1 LVTVGC
7 GIATV
12 WLIGK
17 VAAHVAGPR
26 VAVTAA
32 FIAALAPNLWLLIG
46 ARALQGIGAAFL
58 MTLSMALMRQT
69 ASEARVGQAMGLLGT
84 VSALGTALGPSLG
97 GLQIPAAGWRGIFW
111 VQPPLAA
118 IAMALAIARLP
129 ADPGKGKAM
138 APKLWL
144 VLNRSLAPSLV
155 LNLLV
160 AAVMMTTLVVGPFY
174 LARGLGL
181 AEAAVGLV
189 MSVGP
194 LISIFSGVPS
204 GRVVDAW
211 GTQRVLAGGLALLAI
226 GALLMAVLPQM
237 RGVGGYVLAI
247 VILTPGYQLFQ
258 AANNTAVLADVP
270 NDRRG
275 SVSGLLNLS
284 RNTGLILGASAMS
297 AIFAYGVGTE
307 DLAHAVPPAIAAGM
321 RLAFLMA
328 GGMMVAAIVLA
339 FRNPASTGR
348 LP

>member
-1 LVTVGC
+1 
-7 GIATV
+7 
-12 WLIGK
+12 
-17 VAAHVAGPR
+17 
-26 VAVTAA
+26 
-32 FIAALAPNLWLLIG
+32 LLIP
-46 ARALQGIGAAFL
+46 
-58 MTLSMALMRQT
+58 
-69 ASEARVGQAMGLLGT
+69 V
-84 VSALGTALGPSLG
+84 
-97 GLQIPAAGWRGIFW
+97 AGWRGIFW
-111 VQPPLAA
+111 VQLPLAA
-118 IAMALAIARLP
+118 IAMALAIASLP
-129 ADPGKGKAM
+129 ADPGKGKAI

-237 RGVGGYVLAI
+237 MGVGGYVLAI

-258 AANNTAVLADVP
+258 AANNTAVLAGVP

-307 DLAHAVPPAIAAGM
+307 DLVHAVPPAIAAGM

-328 GGMMVAAIVLA
+328 GGMMVAAIVIA
-339 FRNPASTGR
+339 FRNPASTDR